1 VIMKID
7 RSQDSA
13 LEVVR
18 ANARTETED
27 ADEQKLSEDFL
38 KIGFENQFRKNEL
51 TRIRN
56 LINDS
61 LDEFLGNK
69 S

>member
-1 VIMKID
+1 MKID

-38 KIGFENQFRKNEL
+38 KIGFENQFQKNEL